1 MKPTDFPNLLKKG
14 GTALLILLICC
25 GISLSSNAGENR
37 KSLTEMQIP
46 YDYKNYDA
54 IISGKASKLKDGSQ
68 ITVKGSFTNNYWDG
82 FCDIDVY
89 LTTIKKDGTKG
100 AVKRFY
106 LGDLLEGETG
116 KYELTVTP
124 SEEIGSLELTFIYEI
139 CSTRHETPADF
150 ITIKIPWSA
159 K

>member
-25 GISLSSNAGENR
+25 GISLSGNAGESGKPSTTMR
-37 KSLTEMQIP
+37 VP

-54 IISGKASKLKDGSQ
+54 IISGMASAPANGTP
-68 ITVKGSFTNNYWDG
+68 IMAKGSFTNNYWDG

-89 LTTIKKDGTKG
+89 LTIIKKGGKKG
-100 AVKRFY
+100 ERKRFY

-150 ITIKIPWSA
+150 ITIKIPWTS

>member
-1 MKPTDFPNLLKKG
+1 MKPANFPNLLKKG
-14 GTALLILLICC
+14 GTALLMLLICC

-37 KSLTEMQIP
+37 KSLTGMQIP
-46 YDYKNYDA
+46 YDYKDYDA
-54 IISGKASKLKDGSQ
+54 IISGTASKLKDGSQ

>member
-1 MKPTDFPNLLKKG
+1 MKPTDLPIFLKKG

-25 GISLSSNAGENR
+25 GMSLSSNAGESD
-37 KSLTEMQIP
+37 KSSTGMQVP
-46 YDYKNYDA
+46 YDYENYDA
-54 IISGKASKLKDGSQ
+54 IISGKASRLGNSTP

-89 LTTIKKDGTKG
+89 LAIINKDGEKG
-100 AVKRFY
+100 KEKRLY
-106 LGDLLEGETG
+106 LGDLLEGETE
-116 KYELTVTP
+116 KYELTVVP

-150 ITIKIPWSA
+150 ITINIPWPS

>member
-1 MKPTDFPNLLKKG
+1 MKPANLPILMKKG
-14 GTALLILLICC
+14 KAILLILLICL
-25 GISLSSNAGENR
+25 GMPLSGNAGENG
-37 KSLTEMQIP
+37 KSLTGMQVP
-46 YDYKNYDA
+46 YDYENYDA
-54 IISGKASKLKDGSQ
+54 IISGMASAPANGTP
-68 ITVKGSFTNNYWDG
+68 IMAKGSFTNNYWDG

-89 LTTIKKDGTKG
+89 LTIIKKDGTKG

-150 ITIKIPWSA
+150 ITIKIPWPS

>member
-37 KSLTEMQIP
+37 KSLTGMQIP
-46 YDYKNYDA
+46 YDYKDYDA
-54 IISGKASKLKDGSQ
+54 IISGTASKLKNGSQ

>member
-1 MKPTDFPNLLKKG
+1 MKPTDVPNLLKKVA
-14 GTALLILLICC
+14 TALLILLSCC
-25 GISLSSNAGENR
+25 GISLSSNAGENS
-37 KSLTEMQIP
+37 KSLTRMQVP
-46 YDYKNYDA
+46 YNYKNYDA
-54 IISGKASKLKDGSQ
+54 IIAGMASAPVNGTP
-68 ITVKGSFTNNYWDG
+68 ITAKGSFTNNYWDG

-100 AVKRFY
+100 AMKRFY

-116 KYELTVTP
+116 KYEITVTP
-124 SEEIGSLELTFIYEI
+124 SEEIGSLDLTFIYEI

-150 ITIKIPWSA
+150 ITIKILWPA

>member
-1 MKPTDFPNLLKKG
+1 MKPANFPNLLKKG

-37 KSLTEMQIP
+37 KSLTGMQIP
-46 YDYKNYDA
+46 YDYKDYDA
-54 IISGKASKLKDGSQ
+54 IISGTASKLKDGSQ

-82 FCDIDVY
+82 FCDINAY

-106 LGDLLEGETG
+106 LGDLLEGESD
-116 KYELTVTP
+116 KYELAVDCS
-124 SEEIGSLELTFIYEI
+124 SEIKNLELTFIYEI

-150 ITIKIPWSA
+150 ITITIPWTP

>member
-1 MKPTDFPNLLKKG
+1 MKPANFPNLLKKG
-14 GTALLILLICC
+14 GTALLILLICLAIPQ
-25 GISLSSNAGENR
+25 GSNAGE
-37 KSLTEMQIP
+37 KGSPATEIQVP
-46 YDYKNYDA
+46 YDYKDYDA
-54 IISGKASKLKDGSQ
+54 IISGTASKLKDGSQ

-82 FCDIDVY
+82 FCDINAY

-106 LGDLLEGETG
+106 LGDLLEGESD
-116 KYELTVTP
+116 KYELAVDCSP
-124 SEEIGSLELTFIYEI
+124 EIKNLELTFIYEI

-150 ITIKIPWSA
+150 ITIKILWPT

>member
-1 MKPTDFPNLLKKG
+1 MKAGNCNHSMKMGKIIFLL
-14 GTALLILLICC
+14 LLICLA
-25 GISLSSNAGENR
+25 IPQDSNAGE
-37 KSLTEMQIP
+37 KGSPATEIQVP
-46 YDYKNYDA
+46 YDYKDYDA
-54 IISGKASKLKDGSQ
+54 IISGTASKLENSTR
-68 ITVKGSFTNNYWDG
+68 ILVKGRFTNNYWDG

-106 LGDLLEGETG
+106 LGDLLEGESD
-116 KYELTVTP
+116 KYELAVDCSP
-124 SEEIGSLELTFIYEI
+124 EIKNLELTFIYEI

-150 ITIKIPWSA
+150 ITITIPWTP

>member
-25 GISLSSNAGENR
+25 GISLSGNAEEKG
-37 KSLTEMQIP
+37 KPSTGMQVS

-54 IISGKASKLKDGSQ
+54 IISGKASKLKDGSR

-82 FCDIDVY
+82 FCDIDAY
-89 LTTIKKDGTKG
+89 LTTIKKDGTKE

-106 LGDLLEGETG
+106 LGDLLERETG
-116 KYELTVTP
+116 KYKITVTP
-124 SEEIGSLELTFIYEI
+124 SGEIDTLELTFIYEI
-139 CSTRHETPADF
+139 CSTRRETPADF
-150 ITIKIPWSA
+150 ITINIPWPP

>member
-1 MKPTDFPNLLKKG
+1 MKLTDFPNLMKKG
-14 GTALLILLICC
+14 KAILLILLICL

-37 KSLTEMQIP
+37 KSFTEMQIP
-46 YDYKNYDA
+46 YDYKDYDA
-54 IISGKASKLKDGSQ
+54 IISGTASKLKDGSQ

-100 AVKRFY
+100 AGKRFY
-106 LGDLLEGETG
+106 LGDLLEGESD
-116 KYELTVTP
+116 KYELAVDCS
-124 SEEIGSLELTFIYEI
+124 SEIKNLELTFIYEI
-139 CSTRHETPADF
+139 CSTRHETPVDF
-150 ITIKIPWSA
+150 ITIIIPWTP